1 MPGIFEEFGLEI
13 DFDEVPDAP
22 DFNVEDGTY
31 RFEIGD
37 VFLKQ
42 YTDKKTNTEK
52 NAMII
57 DFLLGDEGKKKGEF
71 FNLPDDLANPTPAE
85 LTKMS
90 FWKQRLESLGFDK
103 SQLNSI
109 GRDELIG
116 LTGTLKLAH
125 DKKTGKWQNVSDV
138 VVDGAPE
145 VSAPVRNTAPAA
157 ARPAR
162 AGGVKN
168 PFAPKA

>member
-13 DFDEVPDAP
+13 DFDDVPDAP
-22 DFNVEDGTY
+22 DYEIEDGIY
-31 RFEIGD
+31 EFEIGD
-37 VFLKQ
+37 VFLKE
-42 YTDKKTNTEK
+42 YTKNDVAH

-71 FNLPDDLANPTPAE
+71 FNLPDDLANPTAKE
-85 LTKMS
+85 VAKMS
-90 FWKQRLESLGFDK
+90 FWKQRLESLGIAKD
-103 SQLNSI
+103 QLNSTK
-109 GRDELIG
+109 REDLIG

-125 DKKTGKWQNVSDV
+125 DKKTGKWQNISDV
-138 VVDGAPE
+138 HVSGSPAE
-145 VSAPVRNTAPAA
+145 SAPARNTAPAA